1 MKMIKEIVLND
12 GTKIQKGMEDKEG
25 GTVIGIIKLTSE
37 YIEVL
42 SENYGEGYS
51 YYFDMEGEEVDMDD
65 LIDLDII

>member
-1 MKMIKEIVLND
+1 MLKEIVLNN

-25 GTVIGIIKLTSE
+25 GTVIGIVKLTSE

-42 SENYGEGYS
+42 SKNYGEGYS
-51 YYFDMEGEEVDMDD
+51 YYFNMEGEEVDMDD